1 MIAGNFKV
9 SSNLDYNGRL
19 LCINVLTLDG
29 KLLVLLACEQAFGI
43 FSPKRTESLF
53 TGYGSLYVRILL

>member
-19 LCINVLTLDG
+19 LCINVALSVRRSRL
-29 KLLVLLACEQAFGI
+29 EQSCF
-43 FSPKRTESLF
+43 F
-53 TGYGSLYVRILL
+53 LYSVEQNARQANGHARD

>member
-29 KLLVLLACEQAFGI
+29 KWPVRYTLEFFFKNCFRSRLGI
-43 FSPKRTESLF
+43 GK
-53 TGYGSLYVRILL
+53 IN